1 MNSYNPVSDAL
12 DTRRK
17 SSVRKEP
24 INVSKRNLMAPKVK
38 AHSTDDFSDSSSDN
52 DEKPQF

>member
-12 DTRRK
+12 GTRRK
-17 SSVRKEP
+17 SSIRKEP
-24 INVSKRNLMAPKVK
+24 INISKRNSMAPKVK
-38 AHSTDDFSDSSSDN
+38 AHSTDDFSESSSDN